1 MDSFSLE
8 EANRYFFMQ
17 VLTGDPTDGYKGC
30 PGIGPKRAEK
40 ILEGVNVLDEKEA
53 WRAVVGA
60 YASKGLT
67 EEEALQQARVARILR
82 HTDYDLEKEEVIL
95 WEP

>member
-17 VLTGDPTDGYKGC
+17 ALQETLRMAIRVVLGLAL
-30 PGIGPKRAEK
+30 RAEK

-53 WRAVVGA
+53 WQVVVET

-67 EEEALQQARVARILR
+67 EEEALQQARLQGF
-82 HTDYDLEKEEVIL
+82 
-95 WEP
+95 